1 MRNRLLRSVLGAVLA
16 ALVTVGVS
24 ISLSGVKSDT
34 TQAVTEWPA
43 VAVNSAAAGA
53 GS

>member
-16 ALVTVGVS
+16 ALVAMGVS
-24 ISLSGVKSDT
+24 TSLSGVKGDT